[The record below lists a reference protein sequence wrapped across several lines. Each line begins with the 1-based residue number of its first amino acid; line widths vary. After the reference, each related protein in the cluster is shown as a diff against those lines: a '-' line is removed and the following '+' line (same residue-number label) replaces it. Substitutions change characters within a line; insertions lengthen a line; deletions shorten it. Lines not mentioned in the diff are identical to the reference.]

1 MTSEELEGVLQ
12 AAKAKAKAPRSR
24 EELLAAAR
32 ELFARAEADGTP
44 FKDLGVLLRNVMAE
58 GEGEA
63 VPPAFRTYT
72 TEEALHELW
81 ELWKSNDPPVST
93 GLAQL
98 DAVMAGGLRAGD
110 VIAVAGSAK
119 GGKSAF
125 AGGIAYA
132 AAKWRGPNERRAVVV
147 YASVEM
153 PAYEVNAR
161 WVTAEAYRL
170 RKEELAEQTRKPV
183 RQQQEVAR
191 HVSFTEVIY
200 GGAWRGE
207 GVGLLHQT
215 DVRQRLTA
223 ARGEVARH
231 DNLTVTRLPPG
242 STAHTLRE
250 LVLDRRQR
258 EQKPPALTVLVVDPI
273 QRFYAAEQGALT
285 GRTLDAANSN
295 ETERMSIVSQQVKE
309 LADELGLAVLF
320 TSDGTKAS
328 AGGGLSSAQ
337 SLRGSYHLNHLA
349 TTIMGIRTGKTP
361 EDLAEKLG
369 SGDEKSGAAS
379 LNTLMAER
387 EPWKS
392 DSEEQMRLG
401 QRLAFVDMSGHRR
414 GPANDMVFR
423 FVPGAMTFVELPPK
437 ARK

>member
-1 MTSEELEGVLQ
+1 MNTEETLQ
-12 AAKAKAKAPRSR
+12 AAKAKATTPRTR
-24 EELLAAAR
+24 EELLAALR
-32 ELFARAEADGTP
+32 EWLDRAVADGTP
-44 FKDLGVLLRNVMAE
+44 FKELGVLLRQVMAE
-58 GEGEA
+58 GEGDA

-81 ELWKSNDPPVST
+81 EMWKSNAPPVST

-132 AAKWRGPNERRAVVV
+132 AAKWRGSNERRAVVV

-161 WVTAEAYRL
+161 WVAAEAYRL
-170 RKEELAEQTRKPV
+170 RGEALKNKRK
-183 RQQQEVAR
+183 QEVAG

-207 GVGLLHQT
+207 GVSLTHQT
-215 DVRQRLTA
+215 DVRERLTA
-223 ARGEVARH
+223 ARDEVTKH

-258 EQKPPALTVLVVDPI
+258 EQKPPALTVLVIDPI
-273 QRFYAAEQGALT
+273 QRFYAAEQGALA

-328 AGGGLSSAQ
+328 AAGGLSSAQ

-349 TTIMGIRTGKTP
+349 TTIMGIRTGKNR
-361 EDLAEKLG
+361 EDLAAKLG
-369 SGDEKSGAAS
+369 SGDEKSGADS
-379 LNTLMAER
+379 LNSLLNDR
-387 EPWKS
+387 GPWMGDS
-392 DSEEQMRLG
+392 DEHMKLG

-414 GPANDMVFR
+414 GPATDMVFR
-423 FVPGAMTFVELPPK
+423 FVPGAMTFVELPAK
-437 ARK
+437 ASK

>member
-12 AAKAKAKAPRSR
+12 AAKAKATPRTR

-32 ELFARAEADGTP
+32 ELFARAEADGTA
-44 FKDLGVLLRNVMAE
+44 FKDLGVSLRNVMAE

-81 ELWKSNDPPVST
+81 EMWKSNDPPVST

-132 AAKWRGPNERRAVVV
+132 AAKWRGPDGQRAVVA

-161 WVTAEAYRL
+161 WVAAEMYRL
-170 RKEELAEQTRKPV
+170 RREELAAELLKRKP
-183 RQQQEVAR
+183 RKPEELAR
-191 HVSFTEVIY
+191 HVSFTEVLY

-207 GVGLLHQT
+207 GVGLLHQA
-215 DVRQRLTA
+215 DVKQRLTA
-223 ARGEVARH
+223 ARERVAKN

-250 LVLDRRQR
+250 LVLDRRQG
-258 EQKPPALTVLVVDPI
+258 EQKPPALTVLVIDPI
-273 QRFYAAEQGALT
+273 QRFYAAEQGALA

-349 TTIMGIRTGKTP
+349 TTIMGIRTGKEK

-369 SGDEKSGAAS
+369 SGDEKSGADS
-379 LNTLMAER
+379 LQELLNQHK
-387 EPWKS
+387 PWKS
-392 DSEEQMRLG
+392 DDPSERERLG
-401 QRLAFVDMSGHRR
+401 ERLAFVDMSGHRR
-414 GPANDMVFR
+414 GPATDMIFR
-423 FVPGAMTFVELPPK
+423 FVPGAMTFAEPDPT
-437 ARK
+437 

>member
-1 MTSEELEGVLQ
+1 MISEELEGVLQ
-12 AAKAKAKAPRSR
+12 AAMAKATTPRTR
-24 EELLAAAR
+24 EELLATLR
-32 ELFARAEADGTP
+32 ELLARAEADGTP
-44 FKDLGVLLRNVMAE
+44 FKELGVLLRNVMAE
-58 GEGEA
+58 AEGDA

-72 TEEALHELW
+72 TEEALLELW
-81 ELWKSNDPPVST
+81 EMWKSNDPPVST

-132 AAKWRGPNERRAVVV
+132 AAKWRGPDGQRAVVA

-170 RKEELAEQTRKPV
+170 RGAELAAAFKDKRKP
-183 RQQQEVAR
+183 QEVAG

-207 GVGLLHQT
+207 GVPLLHQAN
-215 DVRQRLTA
+215 VRERLTA
-223 ARGEVARH
+223 ARNEAARH

-258 EQKPPALTVLVVDPI
+258 EQKPPALTVLVIDPI
-273 QRFYAAEQGALT
+273 QRFYAAEQGALA

-349 TTIMGIRTGKTP
+349 TTIMGIRTGKDQ

-369 SGDEKSGAAS
+369 TGDEKSGAAS

-387 EPWKS
+387 GPWKS
-392 DSEEQMRLG
+392 DPEEQMRLG
-401 QRLAFVDMSGHRR
+401 HKLAFVDMSGHRR
-414 GPANDMVFR
+414 GPATDMVFR

>member
-12 AAKAKAKAPRSR
+12 AAKAKATTPRTR
-24 EELLAAAR
+24 EELLAALR
-32 ELFARAEADGTP
+32 ELLARAEADGTP
-44 FKDLGVLLRNVMAE
+44 FKELGVLLRNVMAE
-58 GEGEA
+58 AEGDA

-132 AAKWRGPNERRAVVV
+132 AAKWRGPDGQRAVVA

-161 WVTAEAYRL
+161 WVAAEMYRL
-170 RKEELAEQTRKPV
+170 RREELAEQARKPGKQ
-183 RQQQEVAR
+183 RQEVAR
-191 HVSFTEVIY
+191 HVSFTEVLY

-207 GVGLLHQT
+207 GVGLLHQA
-215 DVRQRLTA
+215 DVKQRLTD
-223 ARGEVARH
+223 ARERVAKN

-250 LVLDRRQR
+250 LVLNRRQR
-258 EQKPPALTVLVVDPI
+258 EQKLPALTVLVIDPI
-273 QRFYAAEQGALT
+273 QRFYAAEQGALA

-349 TTIMGIRTGKTP
+349 TTIMGIRTGKD
-361 EDLAEKLG
+361 EDDLKGKLG
-369 SGDEKSGAAS
+369 SGDEKSGADS
-379 LNTLMAER
+379 LQELLNQR
-387 EPWKS
+387 KPWKTE
-392 DSEEQMRLG
+392 DPSEKERLG
-401 QRLAFVDMSGHRR
+401 ERLAFVDMSGHRR
-414 GPANDMVFR
+414 GPATDMVFR
-423 FVPGAMTFVELPPK
+423 FVPGAMTFAEPDPT
-437 ARK
+437 